1 MDINTQEDSSLP
13 TSSFLEVAEDGS
25 QIAKNDETV
34 RLTQSTSEMLQSTGD
49 NLITPSNMEN
59 IVELETKSGTKAS
72 DLSETKENFQVS
84 LDHESS
90 KESMEETIQLK
101 RACPEILSD
110 NVSERMV
117 EDENE
122 DAICNLDQVND
133 AFVFC
138 PYLKSIE
145 MDSMMAQGIFQK

>member
-1 MDINTQEDSSLP
+1 MDTNGQEDSSLP
-13 TSSFLEVAEDGS
+13 TSSFVEVAEDGS
-25 QIAKNDETV
+25 QIARDDEAV
-34 RLTQSTSEMLQSTGD
+34 RPSQPISEMLQSTSD
-49 NLITPSNMEN
+49 TLITTSSMGY
-59 IVELETKSGTKAS
+59 IVEMEPKSDAKAS
-72 DLSETKENFQVS
+72 DHSETDLKVS
-84 LDHESS
+84 LDYELS
-90 KESMEETIQLK
+90 KENLEETIQLK
-101 RACPEILSD
+101 RACPEILSG

>member
-13 TSSFLEVAEDGS
+13 TSSFLEVAEDGN
-25 QIAKNDETV
+25 QIARDDEAV
-34 RLTQSTSEMLQSTGD
+34 RPSQPTSEMLQSTSD
-49 NLITPSNMEN
+49 TLITPSNMGN
-59 IVELETKSGTKAS
+59 IVEIETKSDTKAS
-72 DLSETKENFQVS
+72 DHSETEENLKVS
-84 LDHESS
+84 LDYELS
-90 KESMEETIQLK
+90 KENLEETIQLK

-117 EDENE
+117 EDKNE

-138 PYLKSIE
+138 PYLSLLKWTV
-145 MDSMMAQGIFQK
+145 